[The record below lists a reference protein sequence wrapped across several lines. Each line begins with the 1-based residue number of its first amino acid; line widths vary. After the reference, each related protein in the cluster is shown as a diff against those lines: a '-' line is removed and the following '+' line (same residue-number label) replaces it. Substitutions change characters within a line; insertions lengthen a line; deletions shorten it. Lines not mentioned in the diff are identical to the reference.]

1 MVACD
6 FAGNDLQFMLH
17 GDLAEKVARDHVTPN
32 LASPEG
38 EGFPPSPMG
47 TLTIGN
53 GASPGSDGNHQ
64 PLRWKMTRRP
74 SNANYHQTVKD
85 RPTGGRLRGHKEV
98 PSQVPDDS
106 GRIVA
111 SLDRKRLGA
120 DCWGGEGCR
129 TEAFSI
135 RRLGGSRWRLR
146 RTRCAMGFGRQR
158 GSERGLGR
166 AATRG
171 GNAARIV
178 GMVLKTSQSVCGEW
192 PERRWRGGG
201 HTSAPACGSTSLG
214 RQW

>member
-1 MVACD
+1 MSSAICSPSCSSMYSRIISSVMVPKLTARYPLAQKCFPQNFLRNWGNSCSSTRELIPLQPLHHLADLLVRPIRNKQVNMVACD

-106 GRIVA
+106 GRIV
-111 SLDRKRLGA
+111 SNPYV
-120 DCWGGEGCR
+120 
-129 TEAFSI
+129 T
-135 RRLGGSRWRLR
+135 
-146 RTRCAMGFGRQR
+146 
-158 GSERGLGR
+158 GLG
-166 AATRG
+166 
-171 GNAARIV
+171 
-178 GMVLKTSQSVCGEW
+178 KVC
-192 PERRWRGGG
+192 
-201 HTSAPACGSTSLG
+201 S
-214 RQW
+214 

>member
-17 GDLAEKVARDHVTPN
+17 RDLAEKVARDHVTPN

-74 SNANYHQTVKD
+74 FNANYHQTGKD

-98 PSQVPDDS
+98 PSQAPDDS
-106 GRIVA
+106 GRIVGKPDVIQKRA
-111 SLDRKRLGA
+111 SGKWKIFPGQVLVSENRVP
-120 DCWGGEGCR
+120 
-129 TEAFSI
+129 I
-135 RRLGGSRWRLR
+135 RQASCTLALVS
-146 RTRCAMGFGRQR
+146 RTRC
-158 GSERGLGR
+158 LPWD
-166 AATRG
+166 T
-171 GNAARIV
+171 V
-178 GMVLKTSQSVCGEW
+178 KTSILSAGHIRIAPSVSRSEFYVT
-192 PERRWRGGG
+192 
-201 HTSAPACGSTSLG
+201 HLFDPARHFRHLIE
-214 RQW
+214 